1 MRRAT
6 LATLGLL
13 GLSGCE
19 TVESSGTPFQPVA
32 VSSPAAGSLASAAV
46 GETTSEEPKFRMS
59 FDGTTTKVESG
70 PADLVAEQKAKD
82 AAAGDGVAD
91 GAKPAEPGALDGLL
105 AAAQAAPAE
114 PRVSAPTPMG
124 SALAPRTMSAPPGA
138 DPMQVGRWPVR
149 LVKTIPDA
157 QPPRAVLGLPNGKEI
172 VVTPGTMIP
181 EEGLVVV
188 AVGPNRVHLSRVE
201 SQGDH
206 ASITSFTLDAM
217 Y

>member
-6 LATLGLL
+6 WTMLGVL
-13 GLSGCE
+13 GFSGCE

-32 VSSPAAGSLASAAV
+32 VEKPAAAGSLASAAV
-46 GETTSEEPKFRMS
+46 DDTEPEVPRLRMS

-82 AAAGDGVAD
+82 ASDGVGD
-91 GAKPAEPGALDGLL
+91 KPSEPGALDGLL
-105 AAAQAAPAE
+105 ASAQAAPSE
-114 PRVSAPTPMG
+114 PRVPAPSATG
-124 SALAPRTMSAPPGA
+124 SALPPMTAAPPVA
-138 DPMQVGRWPVR
+138 DPTQIGGWPVR

-157 QPPRAVLGLPNGKEI
+157 QPPRAVLGLPSGKEI

-181 EEGLVVV
+181 EQGLVVV
-188 AVGPNRVHLSRVE
+188 AIGPNRVQLGQVT

-206 ASITSFTLDAM
+206 ANITSITLDAM

>member
-1 MRRAT
+1 M
-6 LATLGLL
+6 LGLL

-19 TVESSGTPFQPVA
+19 TVPSSGTPFQPVA
-32 VSSPAAGSLASAAV
+32 VESPPAAGSLASAAI
-46 GETTSEEPKFRMS
+46 GETESEEPRLRLS

-70 PADLVAEQKAKD
+70 PADLVEQQKVKD
-82 AAAGDGVAD
+82 AAGGDGVAD
-91 GAKPAEPGALDGLL
+91 ASKPSEPGALDGLL
-105 AAAQAAPAE
+105 AAAQGAPAE
-114 PRVSAPTPMG
+114 PHASGPTPTG
-124 SALAPRTMSAPPGA
+124 SSLPPPTTTAPPVT
-138 DPMQVGRWPVR
+138 DPGQVGRWPVR

-188 AVGPNRVHLSRVE
+188 AIGPSRVHLSQVE

>member
-1 MRRAT
+1 M
-6 LATLGLL
+6 LGLL

-32 VSSPAAGSLASAAV
+32 VGSPPAAGSLASAAI
-46 GETTSEEPKFRMS
+46 GEQESEEPRLRMT

-70 PADLVAEQKAKD
+70 PPDLVEQQAAKD
-82 AAAGDGVAD
+82 ADGGAD
-91 GAKPAEPGALDGLL
+91 AAKPAEPKALDGLL
-105 AAAQAAPAE
+105 AAAEATPTE
-114 PRVSAPTPMG
+114 PRVSSPPPTG
-124 SALAPRTMSAPPGA
+124 SAFPPPMSSAPPVA
-138 DPMQVGRWPVR
+138 DPTQVGGWPVR

-188 AVGPNRVHLSRVE
+188 AVGPNRVQLSQVK

>member
-6 LATLGLL
+6 WATLGVL

-32 VSSPAAGSLASAAV
+32 VASPAAAGSLASAAI
-46 GETTSEEPKFRMS
+46 GDTESEEPKFRMS

-82 AAAGDGVAD
+82 ASDAVAE
-91 GAKPAEPGALDGLL
+91 AEKPSALDGLL
-105 AAAQAAPAE
+105 ASAQAAPSE
-114 PRVSAPTPMG
+114 PRVPAPSATG
-124 SALAPRTMSAPPGA
+124 SALPPMTNAPPVA
-138 DPMQVGRWPVR
+138 DPAQIGGWPVR

-157 QPPRAVLGLPNGKEI
+157 QPPRAVLGLPSGKEI

-181 EEGLVVV
+181 EQGLVVV
-188 AVGPNRVHLSRVE
+188 AIGPNRVQLGQVT

-206 ASITSFTLDAM
+206 ANITSITLDAM

>member
-6 LATLGLL
+6 WATLGLL

-32 VSSPAAGSLASAAV
+32 APSAAGSLASAAL
-46 GETTSEEPKFRMS
+46 GETEMEEPKFRMS
-59 FDGTTTKVESG
+59 SDGTTTRVVSG
-70 PADLVAEQKAKD
+70 PADLVAQQKAKD
-82 AAAGDGVAD
+82 AAAAEGAAD
-91 GAKPAEPGALDGLL
+91 AAKSSEPSALDGLAS
-105 AAAQAAPAE
+105 AALAAPAE
-114 PRVSAPTPMG
+114 PRVTSSPSPTG
-124 SALAPRTMSAPPGA
+124 SALPPPMMTAPPVA
-138 DPMQVGRWPVR
+138 DPTQVGGWSVR

-172 VVTPGTMIP
+172 VVTPGTMVP

-188 AVGPNRVHLSRVE
+188 AVGPNRVWLSQVKP
-201 SQGDH
+201 QGDH

>member
-6 LATLGLL
+6 WATLGVL

-32 VSSPAAGSLASAAV
+32 VAAPATLAGVSAV
-46 GETTSEEPKFRMS
+46 GDTESEEPKFRMS
-59 FDGTTTKVESG
+59 FDGDTTKVVSG
-70 PADLVAEQKAKD
+70 PADLVADQKAKD
-82 AAAGDGVAD
+82 DGVAE
-91 GAKPAEPGALDGLL
+91 AEKPAEPGALDGLV
-105 AAAQAAPAE
+105 ASAKAAPSE
-114 PRVSAPTPMG
+114 PRLPGPPPTG
-124 SALAPRTMSAPPGA
+124 SAYSPPPMTSAPPVA
-138 DPMQVGRWPVR
+138 DPTQVGGWPVR

-157 QPPRAVLGLPNGKEI
+157 QPPRAVLGLPSGKEI
-172 VVTPGTMIP
+172 VVMPGTMVP

-188 AVGPNRVHLSRVE
+188 SIGPSRVQL
-201 SQGDH
+201 SKVQPQGDH

>member
-6 LATLGLL
+6 WATLGVL

-32 VSSPAAGSLASAAV
+32 VASPAAAGSLASAAL
-46 GETTSEEPKFRMS
+46 GDTESEEPKFRMS
-59 FDGTTTKVESG
+59 FDGDTTKVVSG
-70 PADLVAEQKAKD
+70 PADLVAEQKAKE
-82 AAAGDGVAD
+82 ASDGVAD
-91 GAKPAEPGALDGLL
+91 AAKPAQKGPLDDLL
-105 AAAQAAPAE
+105 ASAQAAPSE
-114 PRVSAPTPMG
+114 PRVPAPMPTG
-124 SALAPRTMSAPPGA
+124 SAYSPPPMTSAPPVA
-138 DPMQVGRWPVR
+138 DPTQVGGWPVR

-157 QPPRAVLGLPNGKEI
+157 QPPRAVLGLPSGKEI

-181 EEGLVVV
+181 EQGLVVV
-188 AVGPNRVHLSRVE
+188 AIGPNRVQLGQVT

-206 ASITSFTLDAM
+206 ANITSITLDAM

>member
-6 LATLGLL
+6 WATLGVL

-32 VSSPAAGSLASAAV
+32 VASPAAAGSLASAAI
-46 GETTSEEPKFRMS
+46 GDTESEEPKFRMS

-82 AAAGDGVAD
+82 ASDAVAE
-91 GAKPAEPGALDGLL
+91 AEKPSALDGLL
-105 AAAQAAPAE
+105 ASAQAAPSE
-114 PRVSAPTPMG
+114 PRVPAPSATG
-124 SALAPRTMSAPPGA
+124 SALPPMTNAAPVA
-138 DPMQVGRWPVR
+138 DPAQIGGWPVR

-157 QPPRAVLGLPNGKEI
+157 QPPRAVLGLPSGKEI

-181 EEGLVVV
+181 EQGLVVV
-188 AVGPNRVHLSRVE
+188 AIGPNRVQLGQVT

-206 ASITSFTLDAM
+206 ANITSITLDAM

>member
-1 MRRAT
+1 M
-6 LATLGLL
+6 LGVL

-32 VSSPAAGSLASAAV
+32 VETRSAAGSLASAAV
-46 GETTSEEPKFRMS
+46 GEDETEVPRLRMS

-70 PADLVAEQKAKD
+70 PADLVEQQKEKD
-82 AAAGDGVAD
+82 AAAGSA
-91 GAKPAEPGALDGLL
+91 GAKPAEPSPLDGLL
-105 AAAQAAPAE
+105 ASAQAAPSE
-114 PRVSAPTPMG
+114 PRVPAPPATG
-124 SALAPRTMSAPPGA
+124 SALPSMTSAPPVA
-138 DPMQVGRWPVR
+138 DPAQVGGWPVR
-149 LVKTIPDA
+149 LLKTIPDA
-157 QPPRAVLGLPNGKEI
+157 QPPRAVLGLPGGKEI

-188 AVGPNRVHLSRVE
+188 AVGPNRVQLSQVK